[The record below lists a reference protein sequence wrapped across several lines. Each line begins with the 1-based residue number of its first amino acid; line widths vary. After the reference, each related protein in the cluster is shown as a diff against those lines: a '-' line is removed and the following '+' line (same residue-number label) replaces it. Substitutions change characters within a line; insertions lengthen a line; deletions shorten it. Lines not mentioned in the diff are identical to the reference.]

1 MACEADHKGRWLS
14 HVGRVRLRRRSRWG
28 FVLTVWDVNKNIKPL
43 KALAVD
49 GTGEHALLPRAA
61 APLPLTAAKTHGGCN
76 QRLQLS
82 N

>member
-1 MACEADHKGRWLS
+1 
-14 HVGRVRLRRRSRWG
+14 
-28 FVLTVWDVNKNIKPL
+28 VLTVWDVNKNIKPL